1 MGPKKPPPKKDGK
14 KGAAGA
20 DGDEPVDPAAIL
32 QQYQKF
38 SRTIGLTPHICVS
51 RAFEP
56 DALESGDLFIDGSIG
71 SFGPGGTRALLTSI
85 MNMGPGMKGKPINI
99 FSSLRFWKCN
109 IGDDGANSVAEVL
122 RLGGADV
129 IITYLEILDDI
140 IGPKGALALGHSLSF
155 GQNLSLQILKL
166 DYNAHFGIEG
176 LYNLCRGIRT
186 NSVLRELHLSYCQ
199 IGSDGGQSIS
209 DVIANSK
216 SALEILNLSGN
227 QLGGK
232 GLSYLCQGLNVNTR
246 LEKLYLAD
254 NQIDQNDDDLIAL
267 KEFNDCL
274 LGPACNLNSIDLR
287 CNRIG
292 AQGASLLL
300 TALAPERDRIKE
312 FLVDVTL
319 PLELFEQI
327 FRSVG
332 AGKKKKGGKKKGGK
346 KKKK

>member
-1 MGPKKPPPKKDGK
+1 MGPKKPPPKKDAK
-14 KGAAGA
+14 KGG
-20 DGDEPVDPAAIL
+20 DGEEILDPTVIL
-32 QQYQKF
+32 QNYQKF
-38 SRTIGLTPHICVS
+38 SRMIGITPHICVS

-56 DALESGDLFIDGSIG
+56 EALEIGDLFIDGSLG
-71 SFGPGGTRALLTSI
+71 SFGPGGARALLTSI
-85 MNMGPGMKGKPINI
+85 MNMGPGMKGKPLNV

-122 RLGGADV
+122 RLGGGDV
-129 IITYLEILDDI
+129 IITYLEIIDDI

-166 DYNAHFGIEG
+166 DYNSHFGVEG

-186 NSVLRELHLSYCQ
+186 NFIMKELHLSFCQ
-199 IGSDGGQSIS
+199 INDEGGQSIS

-216 SALEILNLSGN
+216 SALEVLNLSGN

-232 GLSYLCQGLNVNTR
+232 GLSALCQGLNVNTR

-254 NQIDQNDDDLIAL
+254 NQIDQNDDDLLAL
-267 KEFNDCL
+267 KEFNECL
-274 LGPACNLNSIDLR
+274 LGPTCNLNAIDLR

-300 TALAPERDRIKE
+300 PALAPERDRIKE

-332 AGKKKKGGKKKGGK
+332 AGKKKKGGKKGGK